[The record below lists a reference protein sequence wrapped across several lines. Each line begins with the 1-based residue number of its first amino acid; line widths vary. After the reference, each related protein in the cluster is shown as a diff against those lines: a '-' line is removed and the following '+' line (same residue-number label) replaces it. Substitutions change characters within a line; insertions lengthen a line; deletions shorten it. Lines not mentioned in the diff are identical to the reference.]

1 MEAEVSQF
9 FIKLLN
15 IFWSLKEYILP
26 ILLLQDERFA
36 QIY

>member
-1 MEAEVSQF
+1 MEVEVSQF

-15 IFWSLKEYILP
+15 IFWSTKEYILP

-36 QIY
+36 RIY

>member
-9 FIKLLN
+9 FIKLLD
-15 IFWSLKEYILP
+15 ICWSLKEYILP

-36 QIY
+36 RIY